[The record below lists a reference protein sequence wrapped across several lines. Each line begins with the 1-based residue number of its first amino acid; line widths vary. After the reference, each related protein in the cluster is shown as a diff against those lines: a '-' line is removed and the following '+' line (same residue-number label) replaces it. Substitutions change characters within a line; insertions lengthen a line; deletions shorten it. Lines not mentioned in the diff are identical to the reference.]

1 MSNKVVFILGLIAL
15 LALVLSACATPSPEV
30 QVVTKVVEVEKEVTK
45 IVEST
50 PVVEKVVET
59 QVVEVVVTPTP
70 TPKPTGPRHGG
81 TLTII
86 IPEEVKGLYNQAD
99 SGTEGEYPLNQITDG
114 LVNADIDRNIVP
126 GLAESWEISDDG
138 LDYTFHLRQGVK
150 FHDGTDF
157 DAEDVKWTMDQA
169 IIPGSYSANKWEPY
183 IAGTEIIDQ
192 YTVKITLKAPW
203 YDFMNLLAFEEDL
216 DILSREAVEKWGDD
230 YGYKAAVG
238 TGPFKF
244 DHWNRGEEL
253 VLVRNEDYWGAG
265 EEGLPYLDSIVYR
278 AVVEDSVKLIQLATK
293 NADVIYTVPFNEV
306 SALDTDPNVVV
317 DSTPGGTVH
326 FLAMVTNRPP
336 FDDIRVRQ
344 ALNYAIDRQAI
355 VDTIFAGQATV
366 ANGLFPPML
375 FVSENDKVFYPYDP
389 DKAKQLL
396 EEAGYTSDNPLKF
409 LLLTSN
415 ASLYQDEAV
424 LVQAQLKEI
433 GVEVE
438 VLPLEKAALSTYT
451 QKTAPDSEEKR
462 QAFLYRYGYSGTFI
476 NDYTYRTYYSGA
488 ALNLSGYN
496 QPGAP
501 VHSEVDELL
510 VESIQ
515 LVDKDKILEN
525 NHKLNEM
532 IMMDAPWVRIAFQNN
547 VIAYQSH
554 VKGLKNWPL
563 CTMPMVQVWLDQ

>member
-1 MSNKVVFILGLIAL
+1 MSRRTVFAIAAILVVT
-15 LALVLSACATPSPEV
+15 ALVATACGPAPTA
-30 QVVTKVVEVEKEVTK
+30 QVVKETVVVEKEVKVEVTTVVEVEKEV
-45 IVEST
+45 
-50 PVVEKVVET
+50 EK
-59 QVVEVVVTPTP
+59 EVVVTATP
-70 TPKPTGPRHGG
+70 EPEPAKPVGPQHGG

-86 IPEEVKGLYNQAD
+86 IPEESKGLYNQAD
-99 SGTEGEYPLNQITDG
+99 TGTEGEYPVNQITDG

-126 GLAESWEISDDG
+126 GLAESWEISEDG
-138 LDYTFHLRQGVK
+138 LDYTFHLRKGVK

-169 IIPGSYSANKWEPY
+169 LIPDSYSANKWAPY
-183 IAGTEIIDQ
+183 IEGTEIVDQ
-192 YTVKITLKAPW
+192 YTVRIRLKAPW

-216 DILSREAVEKWGDD
+216 DILSQEAFEKWGED

-265 EEGLPYLDSIVYR
+265 DENLPYLDKIVYR

-293 NADVIYTVPFNEV
+293 QADVIYNVPFNEV
-306 SALDTDPNVVV
+306 SALETDSSVVI

-326 FLAMVTNRPP
+326 FMAMVTNRPP

-344 ALNYAIDRQAI
+344 AMNYAIDRQAI

-389 DKAKQLL
+389 DKAKELL
-396 EEAGYTSDNPLKF
+396 EEAGYTPDNPFKF

-438 VLPLEKAALSTYT
+438 VLPMEKAALSTYT
-451 QKTAPDSEEKR
+451 RSQAPDAEEKR
-462 QAFLYRYGYSGTFI
+462 QAFLYRYGYPGTFI
-476 NDYTYRTYYSGA
+476 NDYTYRTYYSEA
-488 ALNLSGYN
+488 ALNLSAYN
-496 QPGAP
+496 QPGGSMHP
-501 VHSEVDELL
+501 EVDQLLLESIHL
-510 VESIQ
+510 VER
-515 LVDKDKILEN
+515 DKILEN
-525 NHKLNEM
+525 NQKINELLM
-532 IMMDAPWVRIAFQNN
+532 EDAPWVRIAFQNN
-547 VIAYQSH
+547 VIAYQNY

-563 CTMPMVQVWLDQ
+563 CTMPMVRVWLDE

>member
-1 MSNKVVFILGLIAL
+1 MSNKVAFILGLIAL
-15 LALVLSACATPSPEV
+15 LALVLSACAAPSPEV

-265 EEGLPYLDSIVYR
+265 EEGLPYLDTIVYR

-451 QKTAPDSEEKR
+451 QKTAPDAEEKR

-515 LVDKDKILEN
+515 LIDKDKILEN

>member
-1 MSNKVVFILGLIAL
+1 MLRRTRTVFAIAAILVVT
-15 LALVLSACATPSPEV
+15 ALVATACGPAPTP
-30 QVVTKVVEVEKEVTK
+30 QVVKETVVVEKEK
-45 IVEST
+45 
-50 PVVEKVVET
+50 
-59 QVVEVVVTPTP
+59 EVVVTATPEPEPT
-70 TPKPTGPRHGG
+70 KPTGPRHGG

-86 IPEEVKGLYNQAD
+86 IAEECKGLYNQAD
-99 SGTEGEYPLNQITDG
+99 TGTEGEYPVNQITDG

-126 GLAESWEISDDG
+126 GLAESWEISEDG
-138 LDYTFHLRQGVK
+138 LVYTFHLRKGVK

-169 IIPGSYSANKWEPY
+169 IIPDTYSANKWEPY
-183 IAGTEIIDQ
+183 IEGTEIVDQ
-192 YTVKITLKAPW
+192 YTVEIRLKAPW

-216 DILSREAVEKWGDD
+216 DILSRESVEKWGED

-265 EEGLPYLDSIVYR
+265 DEDLPYLDKIVYR

-293 NADVIYTVPFNEV
+293 NADVIYNVPFNEV
-306 SALDTDPNVVV
+306 GALETDPSVVV

-326 FLAMVTNRPP
+326 FMAMVTNRPP

-344 ALNYAIDRQAI
+344 AMNYAIDRQTI

-389 DKAKQLL
+389 DKAKELL
-396 EEAGYTSDNPLKF
+396 EEAGYTSDNPFKF

-438 VLPLEKAALSTYT
+438 VLPMEKAALSTYT
-451 QKTAPDSEEKR
+451 RNQAPDAEEKR
-462 QAFLYRYGYSGTFI
+462 QAFLYRYGYPGTFI

-488 ALNLSGYN
+488 ALNMSAYN

-501 VHSEVDELL
+501 VNSEVDQLL
-510 VESIQ
+510 VDSIH

-525 NHKLNEM
+525 NRKLNGM

-547 VIAYQSH
+547 IIAYQNY
-554 VKGLKNWPL
+554 VKGLENWPL
-563 CTMPMVQVWLDQ
+563 CTMPMVQVWLDK